1 MIVLVLIKTRNLS
14 KLKRRCYKVGEK
26 WKKVDKFNYKL
37 DPALSGLKD
46 PWQKV
51 KNRSNLRI
59 FYPVCTQLLFQG
71 LFSEKG
77 APLSK
82 WKRKS
87 ERIWLKKIYY
97 CTYSVHNNKFEMYL
111 LLDQKN
117 ILIINSTQMTLSPAT
132 FPGNC
137 QSPKTIS
144 LTQNLSCLCSV
155 FFLLNINKV
164 CLYYWDF
171 VEQTVLWATTI
182 VDVAVH
188 FPLLCITR
196 NGIARSTIYALS
208 NSQTCQQGFNTRCH
222 PAV

>member
-1 MIVLVLIKTRNLS
+1 MIVLVLIKTRNLT

-26 WKKVDKFNYKL
+26 WKEVDKFNYKL

-87 ERIWLKKIYY
+87 ERIWLKKSI
-97 CTYSVHNNKFEMYL
+97 TVHNNKFEMYL
-111 LLDQKN
+111 LLNQKN
-117 ILIINSTQMTLSPAT
+117 ILTILKWHCHQLPFLVIVNHQ
-132 FPGNC
+132 
-137 QSPKTIS
+137 KTIS
-144 LTQNLSCLCSV
+144 LTQNLSCVCSA
-155 FFLLNINKV
+155 FFSLNINQV
-164 CLYYWDF
+164 CLKYWDF
-171 VEQTVLWATTI
+171 VEQTVTWAATI

-196 NGIARSTIYALS
+196 NGIARPTIYALS
-208 NSQTCQQGFNTRCH
+208 LKLSTCQQGFNTRCH

>member
-1 MIVLVLIKTRNLS
+1 MIVLVLIKTRNLTKS
-14 KLKRRCYKVGEK
+14 KRRCYKVGEK
-26 WKKVDKFNYKL
+26 WKEVDKFNYKL

-137 QSPKTIS
+137 QSPKN
-144 LTQNLSCLCSV
+144 NLPDTKHLL
-155 FFLLNINKV
+155 FLL
-164 CLYYWDF
+164 CF
-171 VEQTVLWATTI
+171 
-182 VDVAVH
+182 
-188 FPLLCITR
+188 LLIK
-196 NGIARSTIYALS
+196 
-208 NSQTCQQGFNTRCH
+208 H
-222 PAV
+222 

>member
-1 MIVLVLIKTRNLS
+1 MIVLVLIKTRNLT

-26 WKKVDKFNYKL
+26 WKEVDKFNYKL
-37 DPALSGLKD
+37 DPALSGLKA

-71 LFSEKG
+71 FFSEKS

-87 ERIWLKKIYY
+87 ERIWLK
-97 CTYSVHNNKFEMYL
+97 NL
-111 LLDQKN
+111 LLYTTTSLKCICSWTKRIYQ
-117 ILIINSTQMTLSPAT
+117 LSIVLKWHCHQLP
-132 FPGNC
+132 FLVIVNH
-137 QSPKTIS
+137 QKTIS
-144 LTQNLSCLCSV
+144 LTQNLSSA
-155 FFLLNINKV
+155 FFLLNINQV
-164 CLYYWDF
+164 CLKYWDF
-171 VEQTVLWATTI
+171 VEQTVIWAATI

-196 NGIARSTIYALS
+196 NGIARPTIYALS
-208 NSQTCQQGFNTRCH
+208 LKLSTCQQGFNTRCH

>member
-1 MIVLVLIKTRNLS
+1 MIVLVLIKTRNLT

-26 WKKVDKFNYKL
+26 WKEVDKFNYKL

-87 ERIWLKKIYY
+87 ERIWLKKSII
-97 CTYSVHNNKFEMYL
+97 VHNNKFEMYL
-111 LLDQKN
+111 PLNQKN
-117 ILIINSTQMTLSPAT
+117 ILIINSTQMILSPAT

-137 QSPKTIS
+137 QSPKN
-144 LTQNLSCLCSV
+144 NLPDTKH
-155 FFLLNINKV
+155 LLSKA
-164 CLYYWDF
+164 CQKYRDF
-171 VEQTVLWATTI
+171 VEQTVIWATTI

-188 FPLLCITR
+188 FPLMCIKR
-196 NGIARSTIYALS
+196 NGIARPTIYALS
-208 NSQTCQQGFNTRCH
+208 NSQLVNKVLTQGVIQRF
-222 PAV
+222 

>member
-1 MIVLVLIKTRNLS
+1 MIVLVLIKTRNLT

-26 WKKVDKFNYKL
+26 WKEVDKFNYKL

-51 KNRSNLRI
+51 KNKSNLRI

-87 ERIWLKKIYY
+87 ERIWLKKSI
-97 CTYSVHNNKFEMYL
+97 TVHNNKFEMYL
-111 LLDQKN
+111 LLNQKN
-117 ILIINSTQMTLSPAT
+117 ILTINSTQMTLSPAT

-137 QSPKTIS
+137 QSPENNLPDTKPLLS
-144 LTQNLSCLCSV
+144 LLC
-155 FFLLNINKV
+155 FLLIK
-164 CLYYWDF
+164 
-171 VEQTVLWATTI
+171 
-182 VDVAVH
+182 H
-188 FPLLCITR
+188 
-196 NGIARSTIYALS
+196 
-208 NSQTCQQGFNTRCH
+208 
-222 PAV
+222 

>member
-1 MIVLVLIKTRNLS
+1 MIILVLIKTRNLT
-14 KLKRRCYKVGEK
+14 KLKIRCYKVGEK
-26 WKKVDKFNYKL
+26 WKEVDKFNYKL

-87 ERIWLKKIYY
+87 ERIWLKKSITVHTVYTTTSLKCICFWTKGIY
-97 CTYSVHNNKFEMYL
+97 
-111 LLDQKN
+111 Q
-117 ILIINSTQMTLSPAT
+117 LSIVLKWHCHQPP
-132 FPGNC
+132 FLVIVNH
-137 QSPKTIS
+137 PKTIS
-144 LTQNLSCLCSV
+144 LTQNISCLCSA
-155 FFLLNINKV
+155 FFLSNINQV
-164 CLYYWDF
+164 CLKYRDF
-171 VEQTVLWATTI
+171 VEQTVIWATTI

-196 NGIARSTIYALS
+196 NGIARPTIYALS
-208 NSQTCQQGFNTRCH
+208 NLSTRF
-222 PAV
+222 